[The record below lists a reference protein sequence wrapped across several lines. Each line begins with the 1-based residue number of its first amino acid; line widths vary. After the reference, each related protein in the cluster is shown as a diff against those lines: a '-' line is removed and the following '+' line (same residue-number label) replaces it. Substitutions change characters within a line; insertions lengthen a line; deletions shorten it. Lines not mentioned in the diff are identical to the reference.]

1 MLTSTLWARRSL
13 HAAEAHTGSRS
24 IAVVG
29 EGNTTLFDLQFCP
42 GGMYFLIG
50 VSWYVWVWVCLHVV
64 WICMG
69 HAFLPLFHFYHETCF
84 LKAKQFASL
93 IRGLNSALYCCWDT
107 LLSLSV
113 ENPNQPL
120 LRKLQALLIAD
131 AGELAGDVSLAGLLS
146 IFCWARIWVLLPF
159 RKVLVLESRGLAV
172 RTRRDFISREYVLIL
187 HDFFGSD
194 FWGPLWSG
202 GSSLR

>member
-1 MLTSTLWARRSL
+1 
-13 HAAEAHTGSRS
+13 
-24 IAVVG
+24 
-29 EGNTTLFDLQFCP
+29 
-42 GGMYFLIG
+42 
-50 VSWYVWVWVCLHVV
+50 
-64 WICMG
+64 MG

-131 AGELAGDVSLAGLLS
+131 AGELADDVSLAGVCCRFFVGRVYEFYYL
-146 IFCWARIWVLLPF
+146 F
-159 RKVLVLESRGLAV
+159 V
-172 RTRRDFISREYVLIL
+172 RS
-187 HDFFGSD
+187 
-194 FWGPLWSG
+194 WS
-202 GSSLR
+202 